1 MESKILDHL
10 GLICGVWDELEISAT
25 IDKAVPQD
33 ETYRNVSI
41 GDICKS
47 LVLNGLGFTERT
59 LYLVSDF
66 FEKKPTSLLLGK
78 GIEASH
84 LNDTVLGRALDAVQ
98 AYGTTKL
105 FSQISLKVVSGLNL
119 SPTRIHMD
127 STDFHVDGVY
137 NSNDKPDR
145 DSSTVFITKGYSRDH
160 RPDLN
165 QVVLNLI
172 TENQAGIPLHME
184 VLNGNSSD
192 KTVFRDTIKQHI
204 GELQNR
210 APSSFIVMDSAGYTQ
225 EGIAEFSN
233 LTHWISRV
241 PESIKTA
248 KEFISSNKQWVEY
261 QKGVKYSEL
270 NTSYAGV
277 DQRWLLVY
285 SEEAFARE
293 IKTLTKNYAKSSE
306 QESKDFKKLCK
317 EIFKCEQDAKKALNK
332 FENKLKHTLLVDT
345 SIVSS
350 KKTKTQK
357 TDKFIITGTVLCS
370 VERFEKQSDTKGKYI
385 IATNQINHKLLSNQE
400 VIKGYKEQSRVERGF
415 RFIKDPQFVASNF
428 FVKKP
433 ERLEA
438 LVFVM
443 TLCLTI
449 YDSLEYKIRA
459 ALKKENQTIK
469 NQIGKPKQNPTTRW
483 IFQLFKG
490 IHVLYDLDEEVV
502 LNIKDVHRKILDLL
516 GENYKKYYFLI

>member
-1 MESKILDHL
+1 M
-10 GLICGVWDELEISAT
+10 
-25 IDKAVPQD
+25 
-33 ETYRNVSI
+33 
-41 GDICKS
+41 
-47 LVLNGLGFTERT
+47 
-59 LYLVSDF
+59 
-66 FEKKPTSLLLGK
+66 
-78 GIEASH
+78 
-84 LNDTVLGRALDAVQ
+84 
-98 AYGTTKL
+98 
-105 FSQISLKVVSGLNL
+105 
-119 SPTRIHMD
+119 
-127 STDFHVDGVY
+127 
-137 NSNDKPDR
+137 
-145 DSSTVFITKGYSRDH
+145 
-160 RPDLN
+160 
-165 QVVLNLI
+165 
-172 TENQAGIPLHME
+172 
-184 VLNGNSSD
+184 
-192 KTVFRDTIKQHI
+192 
-204 GELQNR
+204 
-210 APSSFIVMDSAGYTQ
+210 
-225 EGIAEFSN
+225 
-233 LTHWISRV
+233 
-241 PESIKTA
+241 
-248 KEFISSNKQWVEY
+248 
-261 QKGVKYSEL
+261 
-270 NTSYAGV
+270 
-277 DQRWLLVY
+277 
-285 SEEAFARE
+285 
-293 IKTLTKNYAKSSE
+293 
-306 QESKDFKKLCK
+306 
-317 EIFKCEQDAKKALNK
+317 
-332 FENKLKHTLLVDT
+332 DT